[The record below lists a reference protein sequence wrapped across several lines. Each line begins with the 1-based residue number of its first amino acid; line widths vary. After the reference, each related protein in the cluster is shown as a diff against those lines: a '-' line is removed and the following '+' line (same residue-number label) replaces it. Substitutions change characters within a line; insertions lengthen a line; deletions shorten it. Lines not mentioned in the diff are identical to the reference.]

1 MSDPTQ
7 GAELTPQ
14 ENAYFESKGQT
25 PIEPSAQA
33 AETPAEPAPQETTA
47 PPEQQPREPSKTVP
61 ISALHEERTARQ
73 DLERRF
79 REIEIE
85 NARWRERA
93 EIVARAT
100 QQQERPPPKPEEDIF
115 GAMDHTGRRVEQIER
130 MLQENQRTQEQ
141 DTQRSQIVNAYVAD
155 AQRVAREKPDFADAY
170 THLLE
175 TRDRELQAMGY
186 TDPMMRQQ
194 ARQNDEF
201 TVAAIAMQN
210 KISPAEAIYNL
221 AIARGWQPGKGKNGS
236 GNAADKLATV
246 KQGQEANRSLS
257 SAGGTAGAEEMTAER
272 LLKMPLDEFE
282 AWTNKNHRKAR
293 QLMGG

>member
-1 MSDPTQ
+1 MSDITQ
-7 GAELTPQ
+7 GAELTPR

-25 PIEPSAQA
+25 LPDAPPPPATEAPS
-33 AETPAEPAPQETTA
+33 ETPPQETTTA
-47 PPEQQPREPSKTVP
+47 EPQPREPAKTVP

-73 DLERRF
+73 DLERKF
-79 REIEIE
+79 REIELE

-115 GAMDHTGRRVEQIER
+115 GALNHTGRRLEQVEK
-130 MLQENQRTQEQ
+130 MLQDNQRTQQQ
-141 DTQRSQIVNAYVAD
+141 DAQHNQVVNAYVAD
-155 AQRVAREKPDFADAY
+155 AQRVARDKPDFADAY

-186 TDPMMRQQ
+186 TDPIMRQK

-201 TVAAIAMQN
+201 TVVTIAMQN
-210 KISPAEAIYNL
+210 GISPAEAIYNL
-221 AIARGWQPGKGKNGS
+221 AVARGFQAGKAKNGN
-236 GNAADKLATV
+236 GAADKLATV

-257 SAGGTAGAEEMTAER
+257 AAGGTAGAEEMSAER

-282 AWTNKNHRKAR
+282 AWTNKNPRKAR